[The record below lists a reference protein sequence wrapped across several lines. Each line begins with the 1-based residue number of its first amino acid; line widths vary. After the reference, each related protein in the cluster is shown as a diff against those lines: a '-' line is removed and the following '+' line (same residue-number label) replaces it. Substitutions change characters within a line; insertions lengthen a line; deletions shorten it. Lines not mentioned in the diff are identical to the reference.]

1 MPLIEHIHALEILD
15 SRGNPTVEVD
25 MVADDGSFGRAAV
38 PSGASTGH
46 AEALELRDND
56 PDRYLGRGVLL
67 AVANVNGPLREA
79 LLGVEVTDQT
89 LIDRILVDLDG
100 TDNKSNLGANALLG
114 VSLAASRC
122 GAEACGLPLF
132 RYLGGAHASI
142 LPVPLLNVING
153 GAHADNTLDVQ
164 EFMLVPTGLDT
175 FSDALR
181 AATQCFH
188 ALKEL
193 LSKKGLA
200 TSVGDEGGFA
210 PALSTAD
217 ETLELLMAAIEAAGF
232 RPGEDIYVAL
242 DVAAGELGSP
252 EGPPYRLPA
261 EGLAEATSEEVIDW
275 YVGLAKRYPLVSIED
290 GLGDEDWA
298 GWKKLTDALGS
309 ELQLVGDDLF
319 VTNTERLRRGLR
331 EGIANAILI
340 KPNQIG
346 TLTETLATIHLA
358 RSRGYSAMIS
368 HRSGE
373 TSDTTISDL
382 AVASGC
388 GQIKAGSASRG
399 ERVAKYNR
407 LLWIEETLGETG
419 VFAGA
424 STFRHSVEG

>member
-1 MPLIEHIHALEILD
+1 MPLIEHVHALEILD

-25 MVADDGSFGRAAV
+25 VVADDGSFGRATV
-38 PSGASTGH
+38 PSGASTGP

-56 PDRYLGRGVLL
+56 PDRYLGRGVLQ
-67 AVANVNGPLREA
+67 AVANVNGPLQEA
-79 LLGVEVTDQT
+79 LLGVEVIDQ
-89 LIDRILVDLDG
+89 ILVDKILIELDG
-100 TDNKSNLGANALLG
+100 THNKANLGANALLG
-114 VSLAASRC
+114 VSLAAARC

-164 EFMLVPTGLDT
+164 EFMLVPAGLDV

-193 LSKKGLA
+193 LQQMELA

-210 PALSTAD
+210 PALSTAS
-217 ETLELLMAAIEAAGF
+217 ETLDLLMAAIEAAGF

-261 EGLAEATSEEVIDW
+261 EGLAEATSEEMIDW
-275 YVGLAKRYPLVSIED
+275 YVDLAKRYPLVSIED

-309 ELQLVGDDLF
+309 KLQLVGDDLF
-319 VTNTERLRRGLR
+319 VTNTERLLRGLR

-346 TLTETLATIHLA
+346 TLTETLDAIRMA

-382 AVASGC
+382 AVACGC

-407 LLWIEETLGETG
+407 LLWIEETLGETAT
-419 VFAGA
+419 FAGT
-424 STFRHSVEG
+424 STFRHTVEG